1 MLGLL
6 LIVVEVQIRVT
17 KLSIYVMPLSRTRF
31 ENTKK
36 QALCAMFHQKTNQNL
51 AKFKKNI
58 KFSVEKKKILG

>member
-36 QALCAMFHQKTNQNL
+36 QALYAMFHQKTNQNL
-51 AKFKKNI
+51 A
-58 KFSVEKKKILG
+58 